1 MTFNDLINK
10 YLKRDVKKIE
20 SNTEKNEKENQ
31 KEPKTNKLAKDRLH
45 VLLVQD
51 RASVSAE
58 FIDLMKE
65 EVVEVVKKYVTV
77 DDEGIGLN
85 MKSEIKENGKTEA
98 GLVIRIPILN
108 IRNEMKSQKVKEDEL
123 EAIDKRFDE
132 KKESA
137 LKTQETIKKIDE
149 ENIKSEEISKQ
160 EFEEIKENMFK
171 EDEREEARRKLDE
184 VEAIEE
190 ELEKHGDELFK
201 IQEDLV
207 KRINKRDNTNKTY
220 EELKEEILSG
230 NYDDLEIED
239 DEYIEKDGILEQDD
253 DSEILKKLEEEL
265 EDKARKLKE
274 IKKEISENILKG
286 SKSIEEELEEAKSE
300 IERKNLEEK
309 LETEKDLEEERV
321 KKEKELQKIQELR
334 NRREDRE
341 DIKRPRE
348 EKEED
353 SLNENQGMQETI
365 RIDEEELDLEL
376 EDTEGGEKLEDD
388 SRKSL
393 DIYTRKDKSKH
404 SKETKEGKHD
414 KGTSQ
419 SKSLLSDDKTMI
431 FDPKKVNDLLEK
443 QTNKKRKNKRR

>member
-20 SNTEKNEKENQ
+20 ANTNKKEKENQ

-77 DDEGIGLN
+77 DDEGIDLN

-137 LKTQETIKKIDE
+137 LKTQETIQKIEE
-149 ENIKSEEISKQ
+149 ENTKDEEISKQ

-171 EDEREEARRKLDE
+171 EDEIKDAKNKLEEVEKIEKELDE
-184 VEAIEE
+184 QG
-190 ELEKHGDELFK
+190 LDLLK

-207 KRINKRDNTNKTY
+207 RRINERENTNKTF
-220 EELKEEILSG
+220 EELKDEILSG
-230 NYDDLEIED
+230 KYDYLENEEECKDTED
-239 DEYIEKDGILEQDD
+239 EEKE
-253 DSEILKKLEEEL
+253 SEILKKIEEDLDNKADKLEKIKEEIA
-265 EDKARKLKE
+265 ENIEKGSKNIENALKNAKEEIE
-274 IKKEISENILKG
+274 IKK
-286 SKSIEEELEEAKSE
+286 
-300 IERKNLEEK
+300 LEEK
-309 LETEKDLEEERV
+309 N
-321 KKEKELQKIQELR
+321 KKEKELEKEK
-334 NRREDRE
+334 
-341 DIKRPRE
+341 IKREQEIQRIKELKEKRE
-348 EKEED
+348 EKERKSKEDLKLNEEGIENSIEDVNLKFIEENEKDNGNENRKNKEEVLEIDNELEDNEYED
-353 SLNENQGMQETI
+353 SLG
-365 RIDEEELDLEL
+365 
-376 EDTEGGEKLEDD
+376 
-388 SRKSL
+388 KSL
-393 DIYTRKDKSKH
+393 DIYTKEEKTKH
-404 SKETKEGKHD
+404 
-414 KGTSQ
+414 

-431 FDPKKVNDLLEK
+431 FDPEKVNELLEK
-443 QTNKKRKNKRR
+443 QTDKRRKNKRR

>member
-20 SNTEKNEKENQ
+20 ANTDKKEKENQ

-77 DDEGIGLN
+77 DDEGIDLN
-85 MKSEIKENGKTEA
+85 MKSEINENGKTEA

-137 LKTQETIKKIDE
+137 LKTQETIQKIDE
-149 ENIKSEEISKQ
+149 ENSKNEEISKQ

-171 EDEREEARRKLDE
+171 EDETKEVKEKLEE
-184 VEAIEE
+184 VEKIEKDLDKQGM
-190 ELEKHGDELFK
+190 ELLK

-207 KRINKRDNTNKTY
+207 KRINERENTNKTF
-220 EELKEEILSG
+220 EELKEEILNG
-230 NYDDLEIED
+230 KYDYLEDEE
-239 DEYIEKDGILEQDD
+239 EYIETEDEKKE
-253 DSEILKKLEEEL
+253 SEILKKIEEDLENKTDKLEKIKEEIAENIEKGNKNIEDALKNAKEEIERKKLEEKNRKEEELEKEKTKREQELKRIKELKEKREEKAKERRLEEEL
-265 EDKARKLKE
+265 LNEEDFENSIDNSSSEIIEEKE
-274 IKKEISENILKG
+274 IEYRKNKEEAL
-286 SKSIEEELEEAKSE
+286 ETDEELEEN
-300 IERKNLEEK
+300 IEDN
-309 LETEKDLEEERV
+309 
-321 KKEKELQKIQELR
+321 
-334 NRREDRE
+334 ED
-341 DIKRPRE
+341 
-348 EKEED
+348 
-353 SLNENQGMQETI
+353 
-365 RIDEEELDLEL
+365 
-376 EDTEGGEKLEDD
+376 EDD
-388 SRKSL
+388 LRKSL
-393 DIYTRKDKSKH
+393 DIYTKEEKAKH
-404 SKETKEGKHD
+404 
-414 KGTSQ
+414 

-431 FDPKKVNDLLEK
+431 FDPEKVNDLLEK
-443 QTNKKRKNKRR
+443 QKDKRRKNRRR

>member
-20 SNTEKNEKENQ
+20 ANTDKKEKENQ

-65 EVVEVVKKYVTV
+65 EIVEVVKKYVTV
-77 DDEGIGLN
+77 DNEGIDLN

-137 LKTQETIKKIDE
+137 LKTQETIQKIDE
-149 ENIKSEEISKQ
+149 ENSKNEEITKQ

-171 EDEREEARRKLDE
+171 EDETKEVKEKLEE
-184 VEAIEE
+184 VEEIEK
-190 ELEKHGDELFK
+190 ELDKQGMELLK

-207 KRINKRDNTNKTY
+207 KRINERENTNKTF

-230 NYDDLEIED
+230 KYDYLKYEED
-239 DEYIEKDGILEQDD
+239 EEEHKEKEDEEKE
-253 DSEILKKLEEEL
+253 SEILKKIEEDLDNKADKLEKIKEEIEENIEKGNKNIEDALKNAKEEFERKKEEETKKLEENLEKEKVKREQEL
-265 EDKARKLKE
+265 QRIKE
-274 IKKEISENILKG
+274 LKG
-286 SKSIEEELEEAKSE
+286 KRKEKEKLDDDKDNTQENKIDKELEED
-300 IERKNLEEK
+300 IEDNEYENNL
-309 LETEKDLEEERV
+309 
-321 KKEKELQKIQELR
+321 I
-334 NRREDRE
+334 
-341 DIKRPRE
+341 
-348 EKEED
+348 
-353 SLNENQGMQETI
+353 
-365 RIDEEELDLEL
+365 
-376 EDTEGGEKLEDD
+376 
-388 SRKSL
+388 KSL
-393 DIYTRKDKSKH
+393 DIYTKEEKAKH
-404 SKETKEGKHD
+404 
-414 KGTSQ
+414 

-431 FDPKKVNDLLEK
+431 FDPEKVNDLLEK
-443 QTNKKRKNKRR
+443 QTDKRRKKKRR

>member
-20 SNTEKNEKENQ
+20 ANTNKKEKEKENQ

-77 DDEGIGLN
+77 DDEGIDLN

-137 LKTQETIKKIDE
+137 LKTQETIQKIEE
-149 ENIKSEEISKQ
+149 ENTKDEEISKQ

-171 EDEREEARRKLDE
+171 EDEKKEVKNKLEEVEKIEKELDE
-184 VEAIEE
+184 QG
-190 ELEKHGDELFK
+190 LDLLK

-207 KRINKRDNTNKTY
+207 RRINERENTNKTF
-220 EELKEEILSG
+220 EELKDEILSG
-230 NYDDLEIED
+230 KYDYLENEEECKDTED
-239 DEYIEKDGILEQDD
+239 EEKE
-253 DSEILKKLEEEL
+253 SEILKKIEEDLDNKADKLEKIKEEIA
-265 EDKARKLKE
+265 ENIEKGSKNIENALKNAKEEIE
-274 IKKEISENILKG
+274 IKK
-286 SKSIEEELEEAKSE
+286 
-300 IERKNLEEK
+300 LEEK
-309 LETEKDLEEERV
+309 N
-321 KKEKELQKIQELR
+321 KKEKELEKEK
-334 NRREDRE
+334 
-341 DIKRPRE
+341 IKREQEIQRIKELKEKRE
-348 EKEED
+348 EKERKSKEDLKLNEEGMENSIEDVNLKFIEENEKDNGNENRKNKEEVLEIDNELEDNEYED
-353 SLNENQGMQETI
+353 SLG
-365 RIDEEELDLEL
+365 
-376 EDTEGGEKLEDD
+376 
-388 SRKSL
+388 KSL
-393 DIYTRKDKSKH
+393 DIYTKEEKTKH
-404 SKETKEGKHD
+404 
-414 KGTSQ
+414 

-431 FDPKKVNDLLEK
+431 FDPEKVNELLEK
-443 QTNKKRKNKRR
+443 QTDKRRKNKRR

>member
-20 SNTEKNEKENQ
+20 ANTNKKEKENQ

-77 DDEGIGLN
+77 DDEGIALN

-137 LKTQETIKKIDE
+137 LKTQETIQKIEE
-149 ENIKSEEISKQ
+149 ENTKDEEISKQ

-171 EDEREEARRKLDE
+171 EDEIKDAKNKLEE
-184 VEAIEE
+184 VEKIEK
-190 ELEKHGDELFK
+190 ELDKQGLDLLK

-207 KRINKRDNTNKTY
+207 RRINERENTNKTF
-220 EELKEEILSG
+220 EELKDEILSG
-230 NYDDLEIED
+230 KYDYLENEEECKDTED
-239 DEYIEKDGILEQDD
+239 EEKE
-253 DSEILKKLEEEL
+253 SEILKKIEEDLDNKADKLEKIKEEIA
-265 EDKARKLKE
+265 ENIEKGSKNIESALKNAKEEIE
-274 IKKEISENILKG
+274 IKK
-286 SKSIEEELEEAKSE
+286 
-300 IERKNLEEK
+300 LEEK
-309 LETEKDLEEERV
+309 N
-321 KKEKELQKIQELR
+321 KKEKELEKEK
-334 NRREDRE
+334 
-341 DIKRPRE
+341 IKREQEIQRIKELKEKRE
-348 EKEED
+348 EKERKSKENLKLNEEGIENSIEDVNLKFIEENKNKNKKENDNENRKKKEEVLEIDNELEDNEYED
-353 SLNENQGMQETI
+353 SLG
-365 RIDEEELDLEL
+365 
-376 EDTEGGEKLEDD
+376 
-388 SRKSL
+388 KSL
-393 DIYTRKDKSKH
+393 DIYTKEEKTKH
-404 SKETKEGKHD
+404 
-414 KGTSQ
+414 

-431 FDPKKVNDLLEK
+431 FDPEKVNELLEK
-443 QTNKKRKNKRR
+443 QTDKRRKNKRR

>member
-20 SNTEKNEKENQ
+20 ANTNKKEKENQ

-77 DDEGIGLN
+77 DDEGIALN

-123 EAIDKRFDE
+123 EATDKRFDE

-137 LKTQETIKKIDE
+137 LKTQETIQKIEE
-149 ENIKSEEISKQ
+149 ENTKDEEISKQ

-171 EDEREEARRKLDE
+171 EDEIKDAKNKLEE
-184 VEAIEE
+184 VEKIEK
-190 ELEKHGDELFK
+190 ELDKQGLDLLK

-207 KRINKRDNTNKTY
+207 RRINERENTNKTF
-220 EELKEEILSG
+220 EELKDEILSG
-230 NYDDLEIED
+230 KYDYLENEEECKDTED
-239 DEYIEKDGILEQDD
+239 EEKE
-253 DSEILKKLEEEL
+253 SEILKKIEEDLDNKADKLEKIKEEIA
-265 EDKARKLKE
+265 ENIEKGSKNIESALKNAKEEIE
-274 IKKEISENILKG
+274 IKK
-286 SKSIEEELEEAKSE
+286 
-300 IERKNLEEK
+300 LEEK
-309 LETEKDLEEERV
+309 N
-321 KKEKELQKIQELR
+321 KKEKELEKEK
-334 NRREDRE
+334 
-341 DIKRPRE
+341 IKREQEIQRIKELKEKRE
-348 EKEED
+348 EKERKSKENLKLNEEGIENSIEDVNLKFIEENKNKNKKENDNENRKKKEEVLEIDNELEDNEYED
-353 SLNENQGMQETI
+353 SLG
-365 RIDEEELDLEL
+365 
-376 EDTEGGEKLEDD
+376 
-388 SRKSL
+388 KSL
-393 DIYTRKDKSKH
+393 DIYTKEEKTKH
-404 SKETKEGKHD
+404 
-414 KGTSQ
+414 

-431 FDPKKVNDLLEK
+431 FDPEKVNELLEK
-443 QTNKKRKNKRR
+443 QTDKRRKNKRR